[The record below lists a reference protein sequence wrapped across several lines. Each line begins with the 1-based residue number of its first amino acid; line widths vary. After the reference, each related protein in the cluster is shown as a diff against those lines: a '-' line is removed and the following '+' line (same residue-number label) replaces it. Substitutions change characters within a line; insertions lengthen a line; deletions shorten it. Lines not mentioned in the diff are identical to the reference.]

1 MLHSGRFNVVLDACV
16 LYPAPL
22 RDFLLRLASEDL
34 YHPVWSDLIQQEWK
48 RNLLAN
54 RRDLKESQLNKTISF
69 MNKAFPDAE
78 VNGFYAI
85 IDSLTLPDDDDR
97 HVLAA
102 AIRSG
107 SELIVTFN
115 LKDFPA
121 TELSKY
127 DVEAQHPDVF
137 IEHLIDLDSGKAI
150 SAFKALV
157 SSLKNP
163 PKMEK
168 EVLKILEAN
177 GLKKSV
183 DLLDKLLSGKGN

>member
-1 MLHSGRFNVVLDACV
+1 MLHSGRFNVVLDANV

-48 RNLLAN
+48 RNLLAK
-54 RRDLKESQLNKTISF
+54 RSDLKENQLNKTISL

-102 AIRSG
+102 AIRSN

-115 LKDFPA
+115 LKDFPTA
-121 TELSKY
+121 ELSKY
-127 DVEAQHPDVF
+127 DIKAQHPDIFV
-137 IEHLIDLDSGKAI
+137 EHLIDLDPDKAI
-150 SAFKALV
+150 SAFQALV
-157 SSLKNP
+157 NSLKSP
-163 PKMEK
+163 PKTEE
-168 EVLKILEAN
+168 EVLKTLATN

-183 DLLDKLLSGKGN
+183 KQLEKLLSSS

>member
-54 RRDLKESQLNKTISF
+54 RNDLKENQLNKTISF

-78 VNGFYAI
+78 VNGFYSL

-121 TELSKY
+121 SELSRY
-127 DVEAQHPDVF
+127 DIEAQHPDTFV
-137 IEHLIDLDSGKAI
+137 EHLIDLDSDKAVH
-150 SAFKALV
+150 AFKALV
-157 SSLKNP
+157 DSLKNP
-163 PKMEK
+163 PKTE
-168 EVLKILEAN
+168 EDVLKTLRVN

-183 DLLDKLLSGKGN
+183 QQIEKLIESN